1 LLNYI
6 LREIIFRNHV
16 SDKIDIF
23 KELGWDISFNQIK
36 NTVNNPDL
44 TGKTKQN
51 QPTAITFLNQKHIL
65 RVVYEIRNDIIEV
78 ITIHISRK
86 GRYGT

>member
-1 LLNYI
+1 
-6 LREIIFRNHV
+6 
-16 SDKIDIF
+16 
-23 KELGWDISFNQIK
+23 
-36 NTVNNPDL
+36 L